1 MSFTKKQLTDAIK
14 DYTENTE
21 TTFVNNI
28 DRFVELAE
36 ERILKS
42 TQLNLFRKNA
52 TANTTS
58 SNKYYAVPSDFLA
71 PFSLSFEDSSG
82 DKQFAEFK
90 DVSFLQTYTPNSTT
104 TGLPKYYASFDV
116 NNFILAPTPNTT
128 YVGELHYYYRPSSL
142 VADGTNDNTTT
153 WLSTNAEIA
162 LLYGSL
168 VEAYIFMK
176 GEQDVMNMYNQKFQE
191 ALVGVKML
199 GEARETT
206 DEYRIG
212 KVIRGKQ

>member
-1 MSFTKKQLTDAIK
+1 MSFTKSELISSIK

-21 TTFVNNI
+21 TSFVANIPTFI
-28 DRFVELAE
+28 RLAE

-52 TANTTS
+52 TANATA

-71 PFSLSFEDSSG
+71 PFSLSFQNSNG
-82 DKQFAEFK
+82 DKEFAEFK

-104 TGLPKYYASFDV
+104 TGIPRYYASFDV
-116 NNFILAPTPNTT
+116 SNFILAPTPNTT
-128 YVGELHYYYRPSSL
+128 YVGELHYYYRPASL
-142 VADGTNDNTTT
+142 VVGGDDSTT
-153 WLSTNAEIA
+153 WLSINAEIA

-168 VEAYIFMK
+168 IEAYIFMK
-176 GEQDVMNMYNQKFQE
+176 GEQDIMNMYNQKFQE
-191 ALVGVKML
+191 ALIGVKML

-212 KVIRGKQ
+212 KVVREKQ